1 MSAMN
6 SVLKKNQTKV
16 PMLKFYHHV
25 LDAYNSWQEG
35 YAHRNGLDVA
45 TLRGEIS
52 QYNGLHGDS
61 AAQRHFLTQH
71 PELRRYQT
79 AVRNDFDKS
88 NDGLWYVLFHGQ
100 SKRAMQLVK
109 ARHLDLKTEA
119 GTT

>member
-1 MSAMN
+1 GMANELQITYEDPSVSRPEGSVDHTQVAELQAQFRSKHTPEEMSAMN
-6 SVLKKNQTKV
+6 SVLKKNQTKF

-52 QYNGLHGDS
+52 QYNGLHGAS

-71 PELRRYQT
+71 
-79 AVRNDFDKS
+79 
-88 NDGLWYVLFHGQ
+88 
-100 SKRAMQLVK
+100 
-109 ARHLDLKTEA
+109 
-119 GTT
+119 